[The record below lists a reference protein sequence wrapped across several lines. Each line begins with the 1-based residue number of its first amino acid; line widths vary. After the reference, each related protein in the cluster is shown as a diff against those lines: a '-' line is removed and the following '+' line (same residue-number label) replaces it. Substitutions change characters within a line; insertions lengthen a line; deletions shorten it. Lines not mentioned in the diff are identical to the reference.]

1 MSAPRTPESTDLRSA
16 DSGVDTLPSMAESPQ
31 FCVHCGTTPCSHPM
45 PEPPPSDVRQA
56 VGIAL
61 AIGLV
66 LGMIVGILICGLP
79 I

>member
-1 MSAPRTPESTDLRSA
+1 
-16 DSGVDTLPSMAESPQ
+16 VNAESPQ
-31 FCVHCGTTPCSHPM
+31 FCISCGTTPCSHPM
-45 PEPPPSDVRQA
+45 PEPPFNVRQA

-66 LGMIVGILICGLP
+66 LGMIVGILLSGLP

>member
-1 MSAPRTPESTDLRSA
+1 MHPGWVGVLVSAHSL
-16 DSGVDTLPSMAESPQ
+16 TLLPVAESSQ

-45 PEPPPSDVRQA
+45 PDSPPFDVRQA

-61 AIGLV
+61 AVGLV
-66 LGMIVGILICGLP
+66 LGMIIGILICGLP